1 MNIKISSSQYR
12 KSHCGDKMILRP
24 SYLHVG
30 ISYTG
35 KMISL
40 YWIGALFHVFDSR
53 SRQIVRNLEAPA
65 ACLSAWYCWWVWL
78 QWLFVCLSAALVCI
92 GCKANIPD
100 SKVHRAN
107 MGPIW
112 GRQDPDG
119 PSVGPMNL
127 AIWAAACLSAWY
139 CWWIWLQWLFF
150 CLSAALVCI
159 GSNANIPDSKVHG
172 GNMGPIWGRQDP
184 DGPSVGPMN
193 LAIWAAACL
202 SAWYCWWIWLQWLF
216 ACLSAAVVCIGFN
229 ANILHIHICYCLIS
243 CVHWKFY
250 WR

>member
-1 MNIKISSSQYR
+1 
-12 KSHCGDKMILRP
+12 MILWP
-24 SYLHVG
+24 SYFHNG

-92 GCKANIPD
+92 GCNANIPD
-100 SKVHRAN
+100 SKVHAAN

-112 GRQDPDG
+112 GRQDPGG

-139 CWWIWLQWLFF
+139 CWWVWLQWLFF

-159 GSNANIPDSKVHG
+159 GCNANIPDSKVHG
-172 GNMGPIWGRQDP
+172 AHLGPTGPRWAQCWPHEPCYLGCCLFVCLVLLMGLA
-184 DGPSVGPMN
+184 SV
-193 LAIWAAACL
+193 IVCL
-202 SAWYCWWIWLQWLF
+202 S
-216 ACLSAAVVCIGFN
+216 
-229 ANILHIHICYCLIS
+229 IS
-243 CVHWKFY
+243 CCCVY
-250 WR
+250 RVQC